1 MGQPAHCLTRL
12 ASALLQGLLTDAQQ
26 HKLSFRAILHNKLH
40 ACVLVACGHMLYV
53 ETIKLHPCD
62 SRSIARTAVRV
73 SSDG

>member
-1 MGQPAHCLTRL
+1 
-12 ASALLQGLLTDAQQ
+12 LLQGLLTDAQQ
-26 HKLSFRAILHNKLH
+26 HTALGPFFTTKLH